1 MSDEFIVMVKA
12 KGEYSFYTSTEPDM
26 WVIDN
31 AGYAQAFIDAGYDL
45 SYVPDDH
52 ERSDTGVLSLSNIDL
67 FLKRIESKKVNVE
80 LLKELLASCLPTDD
94 WWSIEQYIPRLIY
107 DFDASTYCSYHEQ
120 HIFDKFIPN
129 VWVKNEYPFKDL
141 PHTYKYWIVN
151 GEDLLE
157 KEWQT

>member
-31 AGYAQAFIDAGYDL
+31 AAYAQAFIDAGYDL
-45 SYVPDDH
+45 SYVPEDH
-52 ERSDTGVLSLSNIDL
+52 ERSETGVLSLSNIDT
-67 FLKRIESKKVNVE
+67 FLKRIESEKVDIE
-80 LLKELLASCLPTDD
+80 LLKELILSCLPTDD

-107 DFDASTYCSYHEQ
+107 DFDSNTYCSYHYQ
-120 HIFDKFIPN
+120 HIFDKYIPD
-129 VWVKNEYPFKDL
+129 VWVKNDYPFKEL
-141 PHTYKYWIVN
+141 PKAYKYWLIN
-151 GEDLLE
+151 GEDILE